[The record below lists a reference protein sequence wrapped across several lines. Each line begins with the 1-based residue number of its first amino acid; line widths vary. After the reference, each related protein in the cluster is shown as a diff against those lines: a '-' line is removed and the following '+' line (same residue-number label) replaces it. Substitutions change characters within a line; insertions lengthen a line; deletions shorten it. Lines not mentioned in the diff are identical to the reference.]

1 MNLKKNLGRIAT
13 AFVATAM
20 LASLTAVPASATSY
34 DASTG
39 IAFNKTINM
48 TNASGATVPTATYEY
63 NIEPGTYVA
72 AGENTP
78 EIKAGP
84 SGATITEKLSFDA
97 NTSIDTDTKKAT
109 QSVKVDLSKVT
120 FEDPGIYRY
129 VITETDPTGVAGLET
144 SKDDDTLYLDVY
156 VELDNGVPTIK
167 NYQMSTS
174 IDAPT
179 ISGTDATYTSKFGGE
194 DEDAYTTYTLTVIK
208 EVSGTMA
215 DKDREYEFT
224 INFTGLADGAKVT
237 YGDTQSA
244 AAASAATSVST
255 TLNPGEKESN
265 GDRVVISGIPSN
277 AKYTIAET
285 LGEGEGYTVKVGDTT
300 LNYAN
305 GKYTT
310 TEATQGEENDTVTVV
325 NERNAVSPTGI
336 VMDIAPYALLVV
348 VAAAGC
354 FVFLR
359 KRRED

>member
-20 LASLTAVPASATSY
+20 LASLTAVPASAEAY
-34 DASTG
+34 DASKG
-39 IAFNKTINM
+39 ITFNKTIDM
-48 TNASGATVPTATYEY
+48 TNAQGATVPTATYEY
-63 NIEPGTYVA
+63 SIAPGTYVA

-78 EIKAGP
+78 EIEAGP
-84 SGATITEKLSFDA
+84 SGATITEKVEFSA
-97 NTSIDTDTKKAT
+97 TTDVTLP
-109 QSVKVDLSKVT
+109 VKVDLSEVT

-129 VITETDPTGVAGLET
+129 VITETDPTGVAGLAT
-144 SKDDDTLYLDVY
+144 SEEDNTLYLDVY
-156 VELDNGVPTIK
+156 VELDKGVPTIK
-167 NYQMSTS
+167 SYQMSTKA
-174 IDAPT
+174 DAPT
-179 ISGTDATYTSKFGGE
+179 ISGTDATYDSKFGGE

-208 EVSGTMA
+208 EVSGAMA
-215 DKDREYEFT
+215 DKDREYDFT
-224 INFTGLADGAKVT
+224 INFTGLADGAMVT
-237 YGDTQSA
+237 YGEKQSS
-244 AAASAATSVST
+244 AASAGATSVST
-255 TLNPGEKESN
+255 TLNPGEKETN

-285 LGEGEGYTVKVGDTT
+285 LSEDEGYTVKVGETELT
-300 LNYAN
+300 NQS

-310 TEATQGEENDTVTVV
+310 EEATQGEENDTVTVT

-336 VMDIAPYALLVV
+336 VMDIAPYALLVA